1 MSIISTEQIQKD
13 IDKIPEEAQYL
24 YLLIDFIQILRKP
37 YPEVT
42 TQKTVPSDRPPLFLE
57 EASEF
62 IGCLEG
68 EPGDLA
74 TNKKHLEGLGKK

>member
-13 IDKIPEEAQYL
+13 IDKLPEEAQ
-24 YLLIDFIQILRKP
+24 YLLIDFIQILRKR

-42 TQKTVPSDRPPLFLE
+42 TQKTVISDHPLSFLE

-68 EPGDLA
+68 GSGDLA